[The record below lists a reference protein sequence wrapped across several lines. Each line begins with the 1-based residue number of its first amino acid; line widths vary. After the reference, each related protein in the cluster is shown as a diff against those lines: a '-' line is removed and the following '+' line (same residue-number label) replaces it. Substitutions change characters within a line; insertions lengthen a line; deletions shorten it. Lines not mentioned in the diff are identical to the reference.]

1 MIKKHICKKLYFK
14 NEQTRSYSTFSS
26 DTAEAQLVS
35 FFLNDSYNGQSL
47 REWLVNERWGGL
59 EKNMISLEK
68 RDHSIVFSNNYD
80 EREPKF
86 EFVVSRATFSKILD
100 EWEQARSESKEYI
113 VIEVSDDNGVHIY
126 ATDKV
131 ETN

>member
-35 FFLNDSYNGQSL
+35 FFLNDSYNGPSL

-59 EKNMISLEK
+59 EKNMIPLEK

-86 EFVVSRATFSKILD
+86 EFVVSRTTFSKILD

>member
-59 EKNMISLEK
+59 EKNMIPLEK

-86 EFVVSRATFSKILD
+86 EFVVSRTTFSKILD

>member
-86 EFVVSRATFSKILD
+86 EFVVSRTTFSKILD